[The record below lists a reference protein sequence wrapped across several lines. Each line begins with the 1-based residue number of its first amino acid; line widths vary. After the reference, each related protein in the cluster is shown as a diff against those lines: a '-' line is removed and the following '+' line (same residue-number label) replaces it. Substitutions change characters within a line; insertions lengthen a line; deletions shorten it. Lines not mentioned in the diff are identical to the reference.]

1 MERGGALLALLPLVV
16 GCVALGY
23 RRLHAAP
30 SAAPPRSWRIRKS
43 KRNATAPALAFVHIP
58 RTGGTAIEDGGQ
70 RGGAGA

>member
-70 RGGAGA
+70 RAAA